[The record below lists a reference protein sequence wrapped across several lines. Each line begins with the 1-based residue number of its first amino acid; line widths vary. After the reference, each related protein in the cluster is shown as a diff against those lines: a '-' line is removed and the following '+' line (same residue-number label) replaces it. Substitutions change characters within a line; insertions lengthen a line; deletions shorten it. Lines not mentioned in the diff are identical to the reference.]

1 VKLPN
6 ADLLPFPA
14 FIADAAG
21 IIQAVNARWRAL
33 LRQGPGDRWPTSFVS
48 AAAETLSLGTPA
60 DADAAPVRIRA
71 RTRRGDMRWFEVHCQ
86 TVLESENSP
95 EQTFGLAIDVTS
107 QIEREAELLAILGTA
122 VDAIVL
128 MDASGRIEII
138 NAAAARL
145 FGYAEADLVGQPI
158 EVLMCEPHRSQHA
171 QYLQRYLAS
180 GDARI
185 IGIGR
190 ELEACTR
197 DGRRIPIHLSVSEIR
212 LEGSHRFTGFI
223 RDLSEQR
230 ATRETIAEQRERLAH
245 VGRLSSM
252 GEMTASIAHEINQP
266 LTAISMYAQSGLKLL
281 QRSDP
286 DLAKLRM
293 ALQKLNT
300 QTLRA
305 GAIIERIQR
314 FTRAQESQRESVE
327 INPLMRDL
335 VKLAEGDARLHDLEL
350 VFELAADLP
359 PLLADPI
366 QLQQVALNLIRNAID
381 AMTEIECANGRCI
394 RLATATRPDGQI
406 EVVVTDQG
414 PGVAE
419 DQTDLL
425 FTPFHT
431 TKKDGMGMG
440 LSICRSIIAE
450 HGGRLGFRT
459 RGDGRP
465 GAEFYFTLPTGF
477 QKHG

>member
-1 VKLPN
+1 VRLPN

-14 FIADAAG
+14 FMADATG
-21 IIQAVNARWRAL
+21 VIRIVNARWRTL
-33 LRQGPGDRWPTSFVS
+33 LLQGIGDRWPDSFC
-48 AAAETLSLGTPA
+48 AAPLEMISLGTAA
-60 DADAAPVRIRA
+60 DDDGAPIRIRA
-71 RTRRGDMRWFEVHCQ
+71 LTRRGDMRWFDVYCQ
-86 TVLESENSP
+86 TMLESENDP
-95 EQTFGLAIDVTS
+95 EQTFGMFIDVTG
-107 QIEREAELLAILGTA
+107 QTEREAELMAILRTA

-128 MDASGRIEII
+128 MDANGRIEIV
-138 NAAAARL
+138 NAAAEKL
-145 FGYAEADLVGQPI
+145 FGYSQAELAGQPVEI
-158 EVLMCEPHRSQHA
+158 LMAEPHRSRHTG
-171 QYLQRYLAS
+171 YLQRYLAT
-180 GDARI
+180 GAARI

-245 VGRLSSM
+245 VGRLSTM

-286 DLAKLRM
+286 DLAKLGM
-293 ALQKLNT
+293 ALEKLNT

-314 FTRAQESQRESVE
+314 FTRAQDSQRESVE
-327 INPLMRDL
+327 INTLMREL

-350 VFELAADLP
+350 DFDLATGLP
-359 PLLADPI
+359 LLLADPI

-381 AMTEIECANGRCI
+381 AMNEIGCANGRCI
-394 RLATATRPDGQI
+394 RIATAALPDGRV
-406 EVVVTDQG
+406 EVAVTDQG

-431 TKKDGMGMG
+431 TKKEGMGMG
-440 LSICRSIIAE
+440 LSICRTIIAE
-450 HGGRLGFRT
+450 HGGILGFRPRSDDT
-459 RGDGRP
+459 P
-465 GAEFYFTLPTGF
+465 GAEFYFTLPTGP
-477 QKHG
+477 QENG